1 MSAVDFVLYCAGIGI
16 LLLSGGM
23 TIRLSRGDKKPTA
36 PAAPPSSPAEELPAN
51 DLGLTDRLRAF
62 QEQRFASPIFYHRQ
76 VEHEYVPGPGEPGG
90 RRVVPP
96 PRRQPTTGRVFS
108 TPKQP
113 KKESNVVPFP
123 QKQAKPEDDPNKKD

>member
-16 LLLSGGM
+16 LLLSGGV
-23 TIRLSRGDKKPTA
+23 TVRLSRGDKKSTA
-36 PAAPPSSPAEELPAN
+36 PPAPPSPPAEELPAN

-62 QEQRFASPIFYHRQ
+62 QEQRFAAPILYRRQ
-76 VEHEYVPGPGEPGG
+76 VEHEYAPGPGEPGG

-96 PRRQPTTGRVFS
+96 PRRQPARPFS

-113 KKESNVVPFP
+113 KRESNVVPFP

>member
-1 MSAVDFVLYCAGIGI
+1 MSAVDFLLYCAGVGI

-23 TIRLSRGDKKPTA
+23 TVRLARGDKKSTEP
-36 PAAPPSSPAEELPAN
+36 APPPPPAEELPAN

-62 QEQRFASPIFYHRQ
+62 QEQRFAAPIFYHRQ
-76 VEHEYVPGPGEPGG
+76 VEREYVPGPGEPGG

-96 PRRQPTTGRVFS
+96 PRRQPAAGRTFS

-113 KKESNVVPFP
+113 SKKDSNVVPFP
-123 QKQAKPEDDPNKKD
+123 QKQVKPEDDPNKKE